1 MKFTRLF
8 LAPALVA
15 ATCLLSAS
23 QAEAQ
28 TDVIAFWDFGAPYE
42 FDDALTKLDFAAA
55 VNGVGNVGVDNTV
68 SGDANLQAFLGDA
81 AELDNNGGG
90 GFTSY
95 TSPVS
100 GISYGTTRT
109 VKWDDL
115 SVSNADFPDFDINGQ
130 TEFNVST
137 GGDPAE
143 LDDFG
148 EDALLYLTLDGTG
161 FQDLQIRFDLEGTPG
176 EPDDP
181 TLPNE
186 FDIFYR
192 TTGPNGTWFR
202 PDELNNIE
210 VTFADADPANPD
222 PENQVASTGFI
233 SLTSA
238 LDSQSQIEIIIN
250 DFDNNG
256 NDELEIDNVEI
267 VGNAVAVPEPGSAG
281 LLVMASMSLL
291 GLRRRNR

>member
-1 MKFTRLF
+1 MPTFPIF
-8 LAPALVA
+8 
-15 ATCLLSAS
+15 
-23 QAEAQ
+23 
-28 TDVIAFWDFGAPYE
+28 IA
-42 FDDALTKLDFAAA
+42 
-55 VNGVGNVGVDNTV
+55 
-68 SGDANLQAFLGDA
+68 
-81 AELDNNGGG
+81 
-90 GFTSY
+90 
-95 TSPVS
+95 
-100 GISYGTTRT
+100 
-109 VKWDDL
+109 
-115 SVSNADFPDFDINGQ
+115 GQ

-148 EDALLYLTLDGTG
+148 EDALLYITLDGTG

-176 EPDDP
+176 EPDPDDP
-181 TLPNE
+181 DADFSTLPTE

-210 VTFADADPANPD
+210 VTFADADPTDPD
-222 PENQVASTGFI
+222 PDNQIASTNFI
-233 SLTSA
+233 SLTAA

-267 VGNAVAVPEPGSAG
+267 ECRHRSSRTRLDRHASDGEHEFSTA
-281 LLVMASMSLL
+281 LV
-291 GLRRRNR
+291 RID